1 MSRTRMWIF
10 EEEQHGATDRKFSV
24 DDPLHVPRIGE
35 FVDSDKAAGWVKH
48 VQYYYMSDSTRN
60 ADLFLVVNV
69 YLGEKK

>member
-1 MSRTRMWIF
+1 MWIF
-10 EEEQHGATDRKFSV
+10 EEDQYGATDRKFSV

-48 VQYYYMSDSTRN
+48 VQYNYMSDSTRN
-60 ADLFLVVNV
+60 VDISLVVNV